1 MRLPGKTISLVLAPR
16 AVEIAKLCQGVID
29 ARDRF
34 KFMDVARALCLL
46 AATKPLGSG
55 SAALELAEKLQ
66 IRKQTLHNWVKRDLD
81 AWMKR
86 MESALAG
93 VPEELKR
100 RRQIITN
107 DDAAWLCA
115 EREKVRTESTRQFA
129 LRVKQKCRNR
139 GERLHL
145 LALSHTALS
154 NRAGHI
160 AQNAS
165 ASASVTELR

>member
-1 MRLPGKTISLVLAPR
+1 MRWPGKTISQILTPKA
-16 AVEIAKLCQGVID
+16 EETAKLCQGVID

-93 VPEELKR
+93 APGELKR
-100 RRQIITN
+100 RRQTITS

-115 EREKVRTESTRQFA
+115 EREKFRTESTRKFA
-129 LRVKQKCRNR
+129 RRVKQKCR
-139 GERLHL
+139 EHQVRLHL